1 MIGFGRSDNLVE
13 TGKFLE
19 CCSVEFAE
27 HFVIVETG
35 IVAAVLCHTGDIGSL
50 ELLQHVLHIVGG
62 HLCSVVTDDRAE
74 VQEFSKFDSI
84 ILTGSGFGADFCCVC
99 KYFQRT
105 VWSEVKDI
113 TVLLASAIIGSVWAL
128 DTEDGL
134 HICLRIRVVGTG
146 EHHYC

>member
-1 MIGFGRSDNLVE
+1 MIGFGRSDDLVE
-13 TGKFLE
+13 TGKFFE

-35 IVAAVLCHTGDIGSL
+35 IVAAVLGHAGDIGSL
-50 ELLQHVLHIVGG
+50 ELLQHILHVVSS
-62 HLCSVVTDDRAE
+62 HLCTIVTDDRTE
-74 VQEFSKFDSI
+74 VQEFSEFDSV

-105 VWSEVKDI
+105 VWGEVKDI
-113 TVLLASAIIGSVWAL
+113 TVLLASAIIGSVRAL
-128 DTEDGL
+128 NTEDGL
-134 HICLRIRVVGTG
+134 HIGLRIRIVRTG